1 MARTKDMDTGEESD
15 SIVERQLAKLNKNKK
30 FLKTVKDLDDFD
42 IRKTLDV
49 NEYMRE
55 TKLGDMKRRKYD

>member
-1 MARTKDMDTGEESD
+1 MARTIDLETGKETG
-15 SIVERQLAKLNKNKK
+15 SIVERQLARANKK

-49 NEYMRE
+49 NEYMRG
-55 TKLGDMKRRKYD
+55 TKIKEMKKKKYD